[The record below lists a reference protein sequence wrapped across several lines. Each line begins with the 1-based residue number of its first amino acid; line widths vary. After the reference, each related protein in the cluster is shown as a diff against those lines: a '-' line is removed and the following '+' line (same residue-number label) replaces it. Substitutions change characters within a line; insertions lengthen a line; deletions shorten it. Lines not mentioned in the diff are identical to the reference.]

1 MPRFWGSP
9 RKPGPISL
17 SSDRIGRYAVAFGKD
32 HEVATDDVDAANAFL
47 DAVADHK
54 RPRAGQI
61 AQIFE
66 HALGAGFLNDG
77 NEDRGAGKKPEH
89 DSFFKIAEDEVDR
102 RRAQQQREHRLAED
116 LEDDA
121 DEGAA
126 VGLGEGIGTLRLEAG
141 GGFVLGKA
149 SGKRI
154 L

>member
-1 MPRFWGSP
+1 GEY
-9 RKPGPISL
+9 G
-17 SSDRIGRYAVAFGKD
+17 RIGRYAVAFGKD
-32 HEVATDDVDAANAFL
+32 HQVAPDDVDAGNAFL

-61 AQIFE
+61 AQTFE

-89 DSFFKIAEDEVDR
+89 DSLFEIAENKVDR

-116 LEDDA
+116 LEDDT

-126 VGLGEGIGTLRLEAG
+126 GGGGGGGVGLPPAAG
-141 GGFVLGKA
+141 GGGLLPA
-149 SGKRI
+149 
-154 L
+154 